1 MERSGNHHPLNNSQ
15 LGSFPKIVRLSVG
28 GVIFETSIDTLCAD
42 PNSMLAAMFSGRH
55 NVIKD
60 EEGRY
65 FIDRDGTHFRYILN
79 YLRDGNTYIPF
90 DNQQLVDELYE
101 EVQFFN
107 IENLLHKLDQ
117 ERALGAKKIDYA
129 KFLELIN
136 NTGGRPLQMPCLKL
150 SSIPLMYLNFDRA
163 NMRGC
168 DFSGC

>member
-1 MERSGNHHPLNNSQ
+1 M
-15 LGSFPKIVRLSVG
+15 V
-28 GVIFETSIDTLCAD
+28 FETSIETLCAD

-55 NVIKD
+55 NVLQD

-107 IENLLHKLDQ
+107 IENLLHKLDS
-117 ERALGAKKIDYA
+117 ERASGAKKIDQF
-129 KFLELIN
+129 KFLEIVN
-136 NTGGRPLQMPCLKL
+136 AATRPLQLPGIKL
-150 SSIPLMYLNFDRA
+150 SSVALSYLNLDRA
-163 NMRGC
+163 NLRGC
-168 DFSGC
+168 DFSSCQAAEVSFHQANL

>member
-1 MERSGNHHPLNNSQ
+1 MDSKS
-15 LGSFPKIVRLSVG
+15 SFPKIVRLSVG
-28 GVIFETSIDTLCAD
+28 GVQFETSIETLCSD

-107 IENLLHKLDQ
+107 VENLLRRLDQ
-117 ERALGAKKIDYA
+117 ERQNGSKKLEYTKII
-129 KFLELIN
+129 ELIN
-136 NTGGRPLQMPCLKL
+136 LSTRPLHLPGLK
-150 SSIPLMYLNFDRA
+150 
-163 NMRGC
+163 
-168 DFSGC
+168 FSNI

>member
-1 MERSGNHHPLNNSQ
+1 MERKQVADGSSNSKA
-15 LGSFPKIVRLSVG
+15 FPRIVRLSVG
-28 GVIFETSIDTLCAD
+28 GVIFETSVDTLCAD

-55 NVIKD
+55 NVNTD

-117 ERALGAKKIDYA
+117 ERSSGAKKIDYP
-129 KFLELIN
+129 KFLEIIN
-136 NTGGRPLQMPCLKL
+136 M
-150 SSIPLMYLNFDRA
+150 S
-163 NMRGC
+163 
-168 DFSGC
+168 

>member
-1 MERSGNHHPLNNSQ
+1 
-15 LGSFPKIVRLSVG
+15 
-28 GVIFETSIDTLCAD
+28 
-42 PNSMLAAMFSGRH
+42 MLAAMFSGRH
-55 NVIKD
+55 NVNKD

-107 IENLLHKLDQ
+107 IEGLLHKLDA
-117 ERALGAKKIDYA
+117 ERSIGAKKIDYT
-129 KFLELIN
+129 KFLQIL
-136 NTGGRPLQMPCLKL
+136 NTASRPLQMPSLKL
-150 SSIPLMYLNFDRA
+150 TSIPLSYLNLDKC

-168 DFSGC
+168 DFSNCTAGEVSFF